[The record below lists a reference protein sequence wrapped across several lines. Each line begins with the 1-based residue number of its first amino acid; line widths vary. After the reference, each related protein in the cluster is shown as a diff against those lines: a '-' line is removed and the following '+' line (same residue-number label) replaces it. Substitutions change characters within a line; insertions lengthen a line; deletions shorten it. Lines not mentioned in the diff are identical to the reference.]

1 MPSGDPG
8 RNVHTN
14 FKSYAINTT
23 VSKKS
28 RVSALAGLESSAI
41 RSQLSNAFS
50 NQSPVRHGSSAK
62 NLSRSLN
69 FSRKSGGQGFGLS
82 TDAKQLRANKT
93 FVSKEDKVKMAR
105 VQQESSPGV
114 SEAAPAI
121 AGKETAS
128 IFDNNTYD
136 GT

>member
-1 MPSGDPG
+1 MISQGAANEDLAKTPSVELMPSGDPG

-50 NQSPVRHGSSAK
+50 NQSPVR
-62 NLSRSLN
+62 
-69 FSRKSGGQGFGLS
+69 
-82 TDAKQLRANKT
+82 
-93 FVSKEDKVKMAR
+93 
-105 VQQESSPGV
+105 
-114 SEAAPAI
+114 
-121 AGKETAS
+121 
-128 IFDNNTYD
+128 
-136 GT
+136 

>member
-1 MPSGDPG
+1 M
-8 RNVHTN
+8 
-14 FKSYAINTT
+14 
-23 VSKKS
+23 
-28 RVSALAGLESSAI
+28 
-41 RSQLSNAFS
+41 
-50 NQSPVRHGSSAK
+50 
-62 NLSRSLN
+62 N